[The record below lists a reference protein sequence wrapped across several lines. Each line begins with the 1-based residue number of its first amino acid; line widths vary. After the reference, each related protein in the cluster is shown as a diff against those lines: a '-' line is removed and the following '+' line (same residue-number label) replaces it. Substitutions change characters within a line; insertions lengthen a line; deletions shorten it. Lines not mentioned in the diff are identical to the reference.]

1 MYTDPSGDFLNLIW
15 GMVALVAFV
24 VLTLVSCSNSSSSE
38 PEPPE
43 NITDGNFTYHY
54 SKDEYDVVDGCVN
67 YSMGV
72 HTEGNVT
79 APVIKIYNS
88 INYTDIEDERAI
100 IEHIINTHKG
110 KYSDLST
117 DNISYYLSEWQVHNV
132 AYMGSSALGSV
143 FTLTQIE
150 EIKDRARDVDLN
162 TNDNKALL
170 YKIYGKIIGIYNE

>member
-1 MYTDPSGDFLNLIW
+1 MYVDPSGDFLNLIW

-24 VLTLVSCSNSSSSE
+24 VLTLVSCSPSSSAE
-38 PEPPE
+38 PEAPE
-43 NITDGNFTYHY
+43 NITDGKFTYHY
-54 SKDEYDVVDGCVN
+54 SKDEHDIVAGCVN
-67 YSMGV
+67 YSIGE

-132 AYMGSSALGSV
+132 VHMGSSAIGSV

-150 EIKDRARDVDLN
+150 EIKDHARDVDLN
-162 TNDNKALL
+162 TNDDKAIF
-170 YKIYGKIIGIYNE
+170 YIFYGKMIGIYNE

>member
-1 MYTDPSGDFLNLIW
+1 MYVDSVGNSPGLIW
-15 GMVALVAFV
+15 GLVALGALLIV
-24 VLTLVSCSNSSSSE
+24 VLTSCSPSSSE
-38 PEPPE
+38 EPEATE
-43 NITDGNFTYHY
+43 NITDGKFTYHY
-54 SKDEYDVVDGCVN
+54 SKDEHDIVDGCVN
-67 YSMGV
+67 YSIGE

-79 APVIKIYNS
+79 APAIKIYNS
-88 INYTDIEDERAI
+88 INYTNIEDERAI

-150 EIKDRARDVDLN
+150 EIKDSARDVDLN